1 MCIMSRPRILP
12 SDRELVWMRDQGMTH
27 QQIADEVSRKT
38 GHRIARSTVSVALA
52 RAGESDH
59 RRRFRDTIP
68 WQVPTRFQAEY
79 PLRMLRLL
87 GRQRRGM
94 VMTDDERTRLE
105 SWMSKRQSE
114 GSVVVFCPDVPR
126 GEPGFYYV
134 PDTARDHDDDELPI
148 RVAEVSPKQIGFE

>member
-1 MCIMSRPRILP
+1 MQLMSRPRILP

-38 GHRIARSTVSVALA
+38 GHKIARSTVSVALA

-94 VMTDDERTRLE
+94 PMSEDELTRLE
-105 SWMSKRQSE
+105 SWMGKRETE
-114 GSVVVFCPDVPR
+114 GTVVVFCPGVPA
-126 GEPGFYYV
+126 GEPGFHYV
-134 PDTARDHDDDELPI
+134 PDVARDHDDEGLPI
-148 RVAEVSPKQIGFE
+148 RMAEVLPKQIGYE

>member
-1 MCIMSRPRILP
+1 MSRPRILP

-38 GHRIARSTVSVALA
+38 GHKIARSTVSVALA

-94 VMTDDERTRLE
+94 PMSEDEQVRLD
-105 SWMSKRQSE
+105 SWLAKRVSE
-114 GSVVVFCPDVPR
+114 DTVVVFCPDVPA
-126 GEPGFYYV
+126 GEPGFHYV
-134 PDTARDHDDDELPI
+134 TAAARDHDDEGLPI
-148 RVAEVSPKQIGFE
+148 RVAEVEPYQIGYK